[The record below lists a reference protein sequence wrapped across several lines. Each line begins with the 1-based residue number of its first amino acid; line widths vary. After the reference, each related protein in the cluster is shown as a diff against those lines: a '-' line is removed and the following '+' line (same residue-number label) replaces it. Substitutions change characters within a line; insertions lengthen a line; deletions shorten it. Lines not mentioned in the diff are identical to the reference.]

1 MVIQS
6 VLDVKDDNPPPKG
19 FTQIFNRSI
28 LILTPQRALKFTA
41 TSAERHYL
49 WLTSLSFLA
58 HSQQAVPEILPST
71 NVAAP
76 PPTMGGAPAFELSK
90 PKVKRG
96 GIRDSIRLT
105 KGKHP
110 AMMARGGETKIN
122 ESQLEDD
129 YAFPQNGYVP
139 HVPHQRELSKEAAEP
154 PFIPRFHER
163 GQERVH
169 ERADKVVLHGRK
181 RSNTGGHIPPPI
193 SFRGFSGPSAG
204 SYHTTNSSIAGNSIG
219 TAGSSDIYQSQA
231 SSGPAWAMSQVGS
244 QRTSEASSRPP
255 TNNFFEA
262 LGTVRMEA
270 FISPLAFPRFE
281 EHPNESEEWR
291 YRARRRSKEIRR
303 NRSRSRTRRDSYT
316 SRGTR
321 NTESVYGGSR
331 TTADDDYFR
340 SDPFRG
346 F

>member
-19 FTQIFNRSI
+19 YTQIFNRSI
-28 LILTPQRALKFTA
+28 LILTPERALKFTA

-58 HSQQAVPEILPST
+58 HSQQAVPDLLPIT

-76 PPTMGGAPAFELSK
+76 VPTMSSAPAFDMDK

-105 KGKHP
+105 KGKNP
-110 AMMARGGETKIN
+110 NFVGRNGDYKLNAKE
-122 ESQLEDD
+122 ESD
-129 YAFPQNGYVP
+129 FPENNYIPQVP
-139 HVPHQRELSKEAAEP
+139 HHRELSKEAAEP

-163 GQERVH
+163 NQERVH
-169 ERADKVVLHGRK
+169 ERANQAVVHGRK
-181 RSNTGGHIPPPI
+181 RSNTGGNIPPPL
-193 SFRGFSGPSAG
+193 SFRGFSGPGSS

-219 TAGSSDIYQSQA
+219 TAASSDIYQSQA
-231 SSGPAWAMSQVGS
+231 SSGPTWAMSSV
-244 QRTSEASSRPP
+244 RTSEASSQPP
-255 TNNFFEA
+255 SNNFFEA

-281 EHPNESEEWR
+281 EHPPVNEDWK
-291 YRARRRSKEIRR
+291 YRARRRSKDARR
-303 NRSRSRTRRDSYT
+303 NRSRSKTRRDSFT

-340 SDPFRG
+340 NDPFRG